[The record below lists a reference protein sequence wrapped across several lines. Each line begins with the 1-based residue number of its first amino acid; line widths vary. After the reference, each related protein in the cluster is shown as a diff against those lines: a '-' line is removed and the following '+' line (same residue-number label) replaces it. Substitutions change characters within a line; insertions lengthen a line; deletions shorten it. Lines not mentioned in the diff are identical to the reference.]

1 MDNLNVYLTQADVVT
16 LRGVLDGLKKKAGE
30 VAVRIKE
37 LEVKKLFFF
46 KNHSTPIIFYPP
58 GGSLSANQAREGR
71 EG

>member
-37 LEVKKLFFF
+37 LEVKQSSLKIIQ
-46 KNHSTPIIFYPP
+46 PQIIFYPP
-58 GGSLSANQAREGR
+58 GGSLSANEAREG
-71 EG
+71 

>member
-37 LEVKKLFFF
+37 LEVKKWLFL
-46 KNHSTPIIFYPP
+46 KIIQP
-58 GGSLSANQAREGR
+58 Q
-71 EG
+71 